1 MTIDQKTVFVGQE
14 LTGQRKVNG
23 HSFYDLKVFYLMKP
37 PMSEA
42 ELPVV
47 GSEISNSFDGQYR
60 FDVFRHN
67 DDEGAMLLG
76 GGYIEIKNG
85 EMIIEKD
92 KRYLKPV
99 QKICMTLLVVKLMRK
114 EKFLAQLSSLT
125 YLEKIALKFLL

>member
-1 MTIDQKTVFVGQE
+1 
-14 LTGQRKVNG
+14 
-23 HSFYDLKVFYLMKP
+23 MKP

-47 GSEISNSFDGQYR
+47 GSEISNSFDGRYR

-92 KRYLKPV
+92 KRYLKTGPKDLYDTFSGQINEKGKV
-99 QKICMTLLVVKLMRK
+99 SGSVELAYLFGKDRSEVFTLNGQIDKKIWGDSPREDFFRVYMLLVK
-114 EKFLAQLSSLT
+114 E
-125 YLEKIALKFLL
+125 